1 MWQLS
6 QELVGETR
14 DCGALAL
21 ISKFFGIVLNV
32 ATEGKMGR
40 VRSSGSGD
48 LLVFELH
55 LAIILFSNTFWRRQ
69 FPSTYQEIRAEGESE
84 SFHLPLSQP
93 GTMPSLCRLQ
103 AAARAASF
111 P

>member
-1 MWQLS
+1 MGQLS

-40 VRSSGSGD
+40 VRSSGSGAVGS
-48 LLVFELH
+48 L
-55 LAIILFSNTFWRRQ
+55 IYTSQLFYSATH
-69 FPSTYQEIRAEGESE
+69 
-84 SFHLPLSQP
+84 SFDI
-93 GTMPSLCRLQ
+93 
-103 AAARAASF
+103 
-111 P
+111 